1 MTSRDSIMPILW
13 CCAAEVFQRGHN
25 RPRWC
30 WFVALKDKT
39 TLLYNTQSHP
49 LKFLLHT
56 SAHLE
61 WSLTGM
67 ASNSRFI
74 RTPYVTSQF
83 IFYDLYLM
91 LSSGHPVT
99 SWKCTFTYYGCSR
112 VMDNCV
118 SDHSLSPL
126 KLATSPQPPQ

>member
-1 MTSRDSIMPILW
+1 MVLR
-13 CCAAEVFQRGHN
+13 RGVSE
-25 RPRWC
+25 RTQQAPMVC

-83 IFYDLYLM
+83 IFYDLHLM
-91 LSSGHPVT
+91 LSSGHP
-99 SWKCTFTYYGCSR
+99 
-112 VMDNCV
+112 M
-118 SDHSLSPL
+118 
-126 KLATSPQPPQ
+126 